1 MAKEPE
7 IPSSSYQLDVVT
19 ETSAQQGSDPQ
30 LNTTNPDFTSG
41 QSHIDNNVEK
51 SIKHHDIEV
60 LEPPSETI
68 GIPESNAALD
78 ALYSV
83 FPTSLKKMIILS
95 GSMASLFSPMSTSIY
110 YPSLSQIA
118 KDLHV
123 SDAKISLTVTLFL
136 VIQGLAPMM
145 IAGLSDK
152 AGRRPAY
159 MICFVIYLFTTLG
172 LGLQNSYPALM
183 ALRCLQS
190 AGSSGTVALA
200 NGLVGDIIT
209 SSERGTYVAWASLGS
224 ILGHM
229 VAPIIGGVLGQYAGW
244 HWIFWFLLIFSC
256 VVFIPL
262 ILFLPETCRNLV
274 DDGSIPPPFLCINIS
289 DYIRHANRRK
299 RGIPVDAE
307 KLTALR
313 KDYKLQVPNPLSTLR
328 VLADKEAGLL
338 LVAAGISLASYY
350 AISTGASSQFSSLY
364 GFSQLKVSLMFIP
377 VSAGS
382 LISAFTTGKIVDFNY
397 RRHAKIHNFPLT
409 KNRQMDLTNF
419 PIERA
424 RLEIAL
430 PLFYLGALAII
441 AYGWVMGHHVSIAG
455 PIILLFV
462 IGYALVASFQVLN
475 ILMLDIYPG
484 KPATATA
491 ANNVVRCELGAI
503 ATAVIVPMVNAIGT
517 GWSYTII
524 ALLFVVYSP
533 ALVIIMRYVILWRK
547 QNKDKQVE
555 LAKRKQERRE
565 NKDVKTAE
573 KNTRHLNEEINVAKS
588 QDRAP
593 DLHIEFL
600 RYGLFG
606 ILFGFDVLAIMA
618 IWDLKILI
626 AYPDVQQ

>member
-1 MAKEPE
+1 MEKEPKISSTSQLGLVPE
-7 IPSSSYQLDVVT
+7 TGAQKPSNPQANPISPDV
-19 ETSAQQGSDPQ
+19 TSVQPHSRIGDEK
-30 LNTTNPDFTSG
+30 LIKNN
-41 QSHIDNNVEK
+41 DN
-51 SIKHHDIEV
+51 EV
-60 LEPPSETI
+60 LEPPSETVENTE
-68 GIPESNAALD
+68 PNAVSD
-78 ALYSV
+78 VPYSV
-83 FPTSLKKMIILS
+83 FSTSQKKMIVLT

-159 MICFVIYLFTTLG
+159 IICFIIYFFTTLG

-224 ILGHM
+224 ILGPM
-229 VAPIIGGVLGQYAGW
+229 VAPIIGGILGQYA
-244 HWIFWFLLIFSC
+244 
-256 VVFIPL
+256 
-262 ILFLPETCRNLV
+262 V
-274 DDGSIPPPFLCINIS
+274 DDGSIPPPFLCMNIT
-289 DYIRHANRRK
+289 DHIRHSNRRK
-299 RGIPVDAE
+299 KGIPLDAE
-307 KLTALR
+307 KFTALR
-313 KDYKLQVPNPLSTLR
+313 KNYKLQVPNPLSTLK

-338 LVAAGISLASYY
+338 LGAAGISLACYY
-350 AISTGASSQFSSLY
+350 AISTGASSQFGSLY

-377 VSAGS
+377 VGAGS

-397 RRHAKIHNFPLT
+397 RRYAKIHNFPLV

-419 PIERA
+419 PIEKA

-455 PIILLFV
+455 PVILLFV

-475 ILMLDIYPG
+475 ILMVDIYPG
-484 KPATATA
+484 RPATATA

-517 GWSYTII
+517 GWSYTIM
-524 ALLFVVYSP
+524 ALLFLIYSP
-533 ALVIIMRYVILWRK
+533 ILIIIMKYGIRWRSQK
-547 QNKDKQVE
+547 KVKEVE
-555 LAKRKQERRE
+555 SARRKQER
-565 NKDVKTAE
+565 NGDK
-573 KNTRHLNEEINVAKS
+573 
-588 QDRAP
+588 
-593 DLHIEFL
+593 
-600 RYGLFG
+600 
-606 ILFGFDVLAIMA
+606 
-618 IWDLKILI
+618 
-626 AYPDVQQ
+626 